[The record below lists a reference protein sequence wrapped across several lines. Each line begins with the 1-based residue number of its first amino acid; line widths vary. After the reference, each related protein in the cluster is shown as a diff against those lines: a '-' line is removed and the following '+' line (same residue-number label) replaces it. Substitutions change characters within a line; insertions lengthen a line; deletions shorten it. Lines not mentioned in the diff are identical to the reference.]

1 MKYYLAG
8 LLVAVFAL
16 PISNVSAQEAYMN
29 DNARVMFE
37 RYGSTDG
44 SDTFAQAYANGT
56 ISGYHT
62 SRTIGSNTTKSATT
76 RISPTGA
83 GLSTAGSNFIGVSS
97 SEQTARNFNG
107 VTTYGESFRT
117 FEDGTRMFETE
128 GAPVAVARDGTV
140 YASVG
145 AQPQYDQVLASAST
159 TPATSSSSEIA
170 IARRY
175 FDAYGSTGSSSF
187 DNAYNDQTIIGYSTD
202 DDGLDLNALKAERDR
217 ARNFFNT
224 YGSTDGSDDF
234 ETAYQN
240 QSIPGYSAQLPG
252 TSLTSRERV
261 TNKYTTGRFSQ
272 YTDTTYRTASNNSRI
287 VSPYSFANRTNV
299 GSESTT
305 YSTST
310 RSTGTGFSLAKTP
323 DQIRQIRAS
332 RAAARAAGG
341 R

>member
-1 MKYYLAG
+1 
-8 LLVAVFAL
+8 
-16 PISNVSAQEAYMN
+16 
-29 DNARVMFE
+29 
-37 RYGSTDG
+37 
-44 SDTFAQAYANGT
+44 
-56 ISGYHT
+56 
-62 SRTIGSNTTKSATT
+62 
-76 RISPTGA
+76 
-83 GLSTAGSNFIGVSS
+83 
-97 SEQTARNFNG
+97 
-107 VTTYGESFRT
+107 
-117 FEDGTRMFETE
+117 MFETE

-287 VSPYSFANRTNV
+287 VSPYSFVNRTNV